1 MEDGMGLVCI
11 LGIMA
16 QVSLGYVP
24 IWNNGGSFAWNV
36 SIRVV
41 CLYGALARVS
51 LGHVSVRVFVSV
63 YMEWF
68 RV

>member
-16 QVSLGYVP
+16 RVSLGYVP
-24 IWNNGGSFAWNV
+24 IWNNGGSFTWNV
-36 SIRVV
+36 SIRVM

-51 LGHVSVRVFVSV
+51 LGYVSVCEFLSV
-63 YMEWF
+63 YMEWI
-68 RV
+68 RG